1 MEANAMGYTVSE
13 FCRYARISEGLYFKL
28 QRRGE
33 GPSVARM
40 GRRVVITYSSAQKW
54 IAQRETATERCADRA
69 SLAGLAGSAN
79 GLL

>member
-1 MEANAMGYTVSE
+1 MEANAVGYTVSE

-33 GPSVARM
+33 GPSVARI
-40 GRRVVITYSSAQKW
+40 GRRVVITHSSAQKW
-54 IAQRETATERCADRA
+54 IAQKEMATERRA
-69 SLAGLAGSAN
+69 GLGSLAGLAESVN

>member
-1 MEANAMGYTVSE
+1 MEATAMGYTVRE

-33 GPSVARM
+33 GPNVARM
-40 GRRVVITYSSAQKW
+40 GRRVVITHSSAQKW
-54 IAQRETATERCADRA
+54 IAQRETATEYCSDRA
-69 SLAGLAGSAN
+69 PLAGSTARAN

>member
-1 MEANAMGYTVSE
+1 METNAMGYTVRE

-33 GPSVARM
+33 GPNVARI
-40 GRRVVITYSSAQKW
+40 GRRVVITHSSAQKW
-54 IAQRETATERCADRA
+54 IAQRETASCADRA
-69 SLAGLAGSAN
+69 SLTGLAGSTN